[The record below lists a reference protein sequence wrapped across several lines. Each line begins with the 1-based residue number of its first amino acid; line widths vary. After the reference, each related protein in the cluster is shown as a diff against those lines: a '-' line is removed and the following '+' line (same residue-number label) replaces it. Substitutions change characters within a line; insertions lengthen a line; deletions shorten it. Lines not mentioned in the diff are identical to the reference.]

1 MIQSRQNTLVKH
13 LRALSDKKTRKT
25 SGTYLIEGE
34 VAVKEAFLSGAG
46 IVAVLGTPAL
56 VAPYENKG
64 FRVESADKDIV
75 DYCADTLTPQG
86 IVAEVKIPT
95 PSGILGDN
103 VVLLDGVSDPGNA
116 GTIIRT
122 CAAVGIKDVIMVN
135 AVDAYSPKCVRST
148 MSGIFSV
155 NVYDVTAEK
164 ALEMVKGK
172 KTVVADMAGE
182 TVFDVEVDNFCLVVG
197 SEAHGVSDSFR
208 RAADKTVSLP
218 MKPCMESLNAGVSC
232 SVILYQLLKNKI

>member
-1 MIQSRQNTLVKH
+1 MIQSRQNALIKH
-13 LRALSDKKTRKT
+13 LRALSDKKERKT
-25 SGTYLIEGE
+25 SCTYLIEGE
-34 VAVKEAFLSGAG
+34 VAVKEAFLSGAE
-46 IVAVLGTPAL
+46 IVAVLGTPEL
-56 VAPYENKG
+56 IAPYENKG

-75 DYCADTLTPQG
+75 DHCADCVTPQG

-95 PSGILGDN
+95 LSGVLGEN

-155 NVYDVTAEK
+155 NVYDVKADK
-164 ALEMVKGK
+164 ALEMVKDK
-172 KTVVADMAGE
+172 NIVVADMAGE
-182 TVFDVEVDNFCLVVG
+182 RVFNVSADNFCLVVG
-197 SEAHGVSDSFR
+197 SEAHGVSDFFKK
-208 RAADKTVSLP
+208 AANLTVSLP